1 MSAGVI
7 TIERKKYAVG
17 LFWQPLPA
25 GQNTRDFAKQLSKQ
39 LTGSVKFYAEFR
51 SMIGVGT
58 RALGH
63 RRGMKIA
70 AIEVINSFPEYN
82 SFLVEFFTP
91 QGFWIIA
98 VRNNIIIFD
107 QLFGAEAEAQR
118 EFIKL
123 SALPD
128 WGIIIAPANWSVPR
142 SVEKSLRDIVSGNS
156 KVALTTIGGA
166 WGNVFSIAVF
176 AIIASVLWYFFQD
189 PMIKVFAP
197 RAQQAQINPQVIE
210 EYKRQLEIKKIQQE
224 DIIPSTRVVM
234 PYDNLPG
241 ALPYSEKCWQ
251 AIAYVMQPITGWV
264 QQSAECVDNT
274 ASARFVRTYGTLAGL
289 HESVY
294 SLMGDV
300 FIVENTDSDA
310 VISVPFTPL
319 PPAVNNTPQN
329 LTENIVFSI
338 SSLFQTIGE
347 SANVRS
353 GMETSGE
360 GEAAV
365 TSNVVIVSATSKLK
379 PDEFIKIFDG
389 ISPLYLSSVK
399 WDARTRTWNYE
410 VKIYAK

>member
-39 LTGSVKFYAEFR
+39 ITGSVKFYAEFR
-51 SMIGVGT
+51 SMVGVGT
-58 RALGH
+58 RSLGH

-70 AIEVINSFPEYN
+70 AIEVINAFTEYN
-82 SFLVEFFTP
+82 SFLAEFFTP

-107 QLFGAEAEAQR
+107 QLFGAEAEAKR
-118 EFIKL
+118 EFVNL

-128 WGIIIAPANWSVPR
+128 WGIIIAPGNWNVAR
-142 SVEKSLRDIVSGNS
+142 SVEKSLHDIISGNS
-156 KVALTTIGGA
+156 KVALTPIGGA
-166 WGNVFSIAVF
+166 FGNIISIAVV
-176 AIIASVLWYFFQD
+176 ATISSILWYFFQD
-189 PMIKVFAP
+189 PMTKVFTP
-197 RAQQAQINPQVIE
+197 RAQQAQINPQVVE

-224 DIIPSTRVVM
+224 EIIQPERAAM
-234 PYDNLPG
+234 PYDNLPD
-241 ALPYSEKCWQ
+241 ALPYAEKCWKS
-251 AIAYVMQPITGWV
+251 IAYVMQPVTGWV
-264 QQSAECVDNT
+264 QQSAECIDNT

-289 HESVY
+289 HESAY
-294 SLMGDV
+294 ALMGDV

-310 VISVPFTPL
+310 VISVPFAPL
-319 PPAVNNTPQN
+319 PPAANNTPQN
-329 LTENIVFSI
+329 LTEDIVFSI

-360 GEAAV
+360 GESAV
-365 TSNVVIVSATSKLK
+365 TSNVVIVSAASKLK

-399 WDARTRTWNYE
+399 WDARSRTWNYE

>member
-25 GQNTRDFAKQLSKQ
+25 GQNTRDFARQLSKQ
-39 LTGSVKFYAEFR
+39 ITGSVKFYAEFR
-51 SMIGVGT
+51 SMVGVGT

-70 AIEVINSFPEYN
+70 AIEIINAFAEYN
-82 SFLVEFFTP
+82 SFLAEFFTP

-107 QLFGAEAEAQR
+107 QLFGAEAEAKR
-118 EFIKL
+118 EFINL

-128 WGIIIAPANWSVPR
+128 WGIIIAPGNWNVPR
-142 SVEKSLRDIVSGNS
+142 SVEKSLRDIISGNS
-156 KVALTTIGGA
+156 KVALTPIGGTL
-166 WGNVFSIAVF
+166 GNIFSIAVF
-176 AIIASVLWYFFQD
+176 AAIASVFWYFFQD
-189 PMIKVFAP
+189 PIIKVFAP

-224 DIIPSTRVVM
+224 DVIQPIRADM
-234 PYDNLPG
+234 PYDNLPD
-241 ALPYSEKCWQ
+241 ALLYAEKCWRS
-251 AIAYVMQPITGWV
+251 IAYVMQPITGWV
-264 QQSAECVDNT
+264 QQSAECIDNT

-289 HESVY
+289 HESAY

-310 VISVPFTPL
+310 VISVPFAPL
-319 PPAVNNTPQN
+319 PPAENNTPKN
-329 LTENIVFSI
+329 LTEDIVFSI

-365 TSNVVIVSATSKLK
+365 TSNVVIVSAASKLK

-399 WDARTRTWNYE
+399 WDARSRTWNYE